1 MSKLERMIRTYYCRV
16 IFTKESLKFGEWSLL
31 FLAFMV
37 TIMFGFSFS
46 DKFQLWFF
54 IISVAGCIVLSVL
67 NYVGERLFEQNTRF
81 NWLLIPYISG
91 IFATI
96 VVWVVFIL
104 NPHNYETTRLSR
116 QFLIYFPIVFPILT
130 LVLQYSLFDI
140 YTEREPKKDLLLK
153 IPVVYIG
160 ALPFIIFTIIFL
172 VADLFK
178 IDGIRTPDYAIGSA
192 MALTI
197 LAVST
202 LFTATSEY
210 WHPEL
215 KQSRYDE
222 AMGALQQTKKS
233 KKTGKKK
240 KKMKLKNR

>member
-54 IISVAGCIVLSVL
+54 IISVAGCIVLSAL

-96 VVWVVFIL
+96 VVWGVFIL
-104 NPHNYETTRLSR
+104 NPQDYETTRLSR
-116 QFLIYFPIVFPILT
+116 QFLIYYPIVFPILT
-130 LVLQYSLFDI
+130 WILQYSLFDI
-140 YTEREPKKDLLLK
+140 CTEKEPRKDPLLK
-153 IPVVYIG
+153 PVYGVV
-160 ALPFIIFTIIFL
+160 LPIIISVPVFVL
-172 VADLFK
+172 ADMFGL
-178 IDGIRTPDYAIGSA
+178 DGIRTPDYVMGSV
-192 MALTI
+192 MALMT
-197 LAVST
+197 LAVPT

-215 KQSRYDE
+215 RQSRYDE

-240 KKMKLKNR
+240 KKMKLKK

>member
-1 MSKLERMIRTYYCRV
+1 MSKLERMIMTYYCREM
-16 IFTKESLKFGEWSLL
+16 FTKESFKFGEWSLL
-31 FLAFMV
+31 FLAFMI
-37 TIMFGFSFS
+37 TLMFGFYFPNR
-46 DKFQLWFF
+46 FQFLFF
-54 IISVAGCIVLSVL
+54 IISVTGCIALSAL
-67 NYVGERLFEQNTRF
+67 NFLGEKLFEKMTRF

-104 NPHNYETTRLSR
+104 NPQNYETTRLSR
-116 QFLIYFPIVFPILT
+116 QFLIYYPIVFPILT
-130 LVLQYSLFDI
+130 WILQYSLFDI
-140 YTEREPKKDLLLK
+140 CTEKEPRKDPLLK
-153 IPVVYIG
+153 IPVYGV
-160 ALPFIIFTIIFL
+160 ALPIIIF
-172 VADLFK
+172 VAVFVLADMFGL
-178 IDGIRTPDYAIGSA
+178 DGIRTPDYAVGSI
-192 MALTI
+192 MALMT
-197 LAVST
+197 LAVPT

-240 KKMKLKNR
+240 KKMKLKK

>member
-31 FLAFMV
+31 FLAFMI

-54 IISVAGCIVLSVL
+54 IISVAGCIVLSSL

-96 VVWVVFIL
+96 VVWGVFIL
-104 NPHNYETTRLSR
+104 NPQDYETTRLSR
-116 QFLIYFPIVFPILT
+116 QFLIYYPIGFPILT
-130 LVLQYSLFDI
+130 WILQYSLFDI
-140 YTEREPKKDLLLK
+140 CTEKEPRKDPLLK
-153 IPVVYIG
+153 IPVYGV
-160 ALPFIIFTIIFL
+160 ALPIIIF
-172 VADLFK
+172 VAVFVLADMFGL
-178 IDGIRTPDYAIGSA
+178 DGIRTPDYAMGSV
-192 MALTI
+192 MALTT
-197 LAVST
+197 LAVPT

-240 KKMKLKNR
+240 KLKK